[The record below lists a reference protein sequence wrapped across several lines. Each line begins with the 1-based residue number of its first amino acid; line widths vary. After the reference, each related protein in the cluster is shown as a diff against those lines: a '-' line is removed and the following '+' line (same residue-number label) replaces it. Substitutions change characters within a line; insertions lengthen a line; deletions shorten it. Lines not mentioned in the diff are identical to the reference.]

1 MRSIERM
8 TDFDVNLETLD
19 LSLLVE
25 PQTVDL
31 MKWVSRFPEV
41 VVDAQNSM
49 EPCTVVQY
57 CFELCHSF
65 SKAYEVLYVKD
76 REYPQAH
83 ARLAMYKS
91 TRITLGN
98 AIKMIG
104 LRPLE
109 RM

>member
-1 MRSIERM
+1 M
-8 TDFDVNLETLD
+8 TDFDVDLEKLD

-25 PQTVDL
+25 PQTVEL
-31 MKWVSRFPEV
+31 LKWISRFPDI
-41 VVDAQNSM
+41 VVDSQGTL

-57 CFELCHSF
+57 CFELCHAF

-76 REYPQAH
+76 REYELAH